1 MGKSECNVWRWDLMF
16 QRRHYTKIA
25 EVLAETKPDSTTL
38 EYLMQMFEKD
48 NPNFNRGRF
57 LKACKVE
64 NDEVAG

>member
-1 MGKSECNVWRWDLMF
+1 MF

-38 EYLMQMFEKD
+38 EYLIQMFEKD

-57 LKACKVE
+57 LKACEVE

>member
-1 MGKSECNVWRWDLMF
+1 MF

-64 NDEVAG
+64 NDEVVG

>member
-1 MGKSECNVWRWDLMF
+1 MF

-64 NDEVAG
+64 MTKLRGNTRFTSFLQSLH